1 MGSSLNFLKH
11 ILMLWTG
18 AFVRDTVKNM
28 LK

>member
-11 ILMLWTG
+11 ILMLWTD
-18 AFVRDTVKNM
+18 AFVRGTVKSM